1 MYPTS
6 IILYFLLNTLPTVG
20 PSCNNFPMSAGQEV
34 SKMENIGIIHAGRVL
49 MVAGTCECGNY
60 VTGDSLVV
68 AIRGQ
73 AYCKDCA

>member
-1 MYPTS
+1 
-6 IILYFLLNTLPTVG
+6 
-20 PSCNNFPMSAGQEV
+20 MSAGEGV

-68 AIRGQ
+68 AIRGCC
-73 AYCKDCA
+73 YCKDCA